1 MILRI
6 VFFALMAVGLAGFG
20 GVAWIATRPSPPAQA
35 ATPVP
40 VPTTNVLVAARPV
53 RAGSLVKVEDV
64 TAKAIPNSEMSPD
77 VSVDTPESR
86 RAMTGAMVRHSLAV
100 GDVIHNADMLHPG
113 DHGFLAAVLGP
124 GMRAVTVAVDAVT
137 GSAGLIWP
145 GDRVDLILTQT
156 IGDASQPIGRRVAA
170 ETVLSDVRVIA
181 IDHELVEGG
190 DAGNP
195 NATQAR
201 TVTLEVSQE
210 QAERV
215 SVAVRLGKLSLSVRS
230 SEVPPAGTRVA
241 ATPNTT
247 WASDVSPALV
257 RNDAAAPPQ
266 AMIRVFQGSGDAKEF
281 KF

>member
-20 GVAWIATRPSPPAQA
+20 GVAWIATRPTPAAQA
-35 ATPVP
+35 ATPVA
-40 VPTTNVLVAARPV
+40 VPTTSVLAAARPV
-53 RAGSLVKVEDV
+53 RAGSLVKVEDIA
-64 TAKAIPNSEMSPD
+64 AKAIPSTEMSPD
-77 VSVDTPESR
+77 VSVDTPDAR
-86 RAMTGAMVRHSLAV
+86 RAMIGAMVRHSLAG
-100 GDVIHNADMLHPG
+100 GDVMHNTDLLHPG

-124 GMRAVTVAVDAVT
+124 GMRAVTVGVDAIT

-156 IGDASQPIGRRVAA
+156 IGDASQPVGHRVAA
-170 ETVLSDVRVIA
+170 ETVLSDARVIA
-181 IDHELVEGG
+181 IDHQLVEGG

-195 NATQAR
+195 NAVQAR

-210 QAERV
+210 QAEHV
-215 SVAVRLGKLSLSVRS
+215 SVAVHLGKLSLSVRS
-230 SEVPPAGTRVA
+230 ADAPPAGTQVA

-247 WASDVSPALV
+247 WASDVSPALI
-257 RNDAAAPPQ
+257 RNEASAPAQ
-266 AMIRVFQGSGDAKEF
+266 TTIRVFQGSGDAKEF